1 MTVGFPDKRREAVAT
16 RKIKGKEF
24 LSDIRAG
31 MDDEGLMHKYGLS
44 ASEVLKIISKLIWG
58 GQMSPTELAQRRSLA
73 KTVYMPVFK
82 CPSCKEISY
91 MKLDKCPHCGAL
103 MKNLNEKKSDFSL

>member
-1 MTVGFPDKRREAVAT
+1 VAK
-16 RKIKGKEF
+16 RKIKAAEF

-31 MDDEGLMHKYGLS
+31 MDDQGLMHKHGLS
-44 ASEVLKIISKLIWG
+44 AGVKVMSKLIWEG
-58 GQMSPTELAQRRSLA
+58 VMSPTELAQRRSLA

-91 MKLDKCPHCGAL
+91 MKLEAP
-103 MKNLNEKKSDFSL
+103 SL

>member
-1 MTVGFPDKRREAVAT
+1 MTVGFWDKRREAVA
-16 RKIKGKEF
+16 RHRIKAKEF

-44 ASEVLKIISKLIWG
+44 AGDVLKVISKLIWG
-58 GQMSPTELAQRRSLA
+58 GHMSPTELAQRRSLA

-82 CPSCKEISY
+82 CQACKEISY
-91 MKLDKCPHCGAL
+91 MKLEKCPHCSAP

>member
-1 MTVGFPDKRREAVAT
+1 MSK
-16 RKIKGKEF
+16 RKIKAKEF

-31 MDDEGLMHKYGLS
+31 MDDTSLMYKYGLS
-44 ASEVLKIISKLIWG
+44 ASEVLKVMSKLIWEG
-58 GQMSPTELAQRRSLA
+58 LMSPTELAQRRSLA

-82 CPSCKEISY
+82 CSSCKEITY
-91 MKLDKCPHCGAL
+91 MKLEKCPHCSAP

>member
-1 MTVGFPDKRREAVAT
+1 MAK
-16 RKIKGKEF
+16 RKIRAKEF

-31 MDDEGLMHKYGLS
+31 MDDAGLRYKYGLS
-44 ASEVLKIISKLIWG
+44 ANEVLKVMSKLIWG
-58 GQMSPTELAQRRSLA
+58 GLMSPTELAQRRSLA

-91 MKLDKCPHCGAL
+91 MKLEKCPHCSAP
-103 MKNLNEKKSDFSL
+103 MKNLNEKKPDFSL